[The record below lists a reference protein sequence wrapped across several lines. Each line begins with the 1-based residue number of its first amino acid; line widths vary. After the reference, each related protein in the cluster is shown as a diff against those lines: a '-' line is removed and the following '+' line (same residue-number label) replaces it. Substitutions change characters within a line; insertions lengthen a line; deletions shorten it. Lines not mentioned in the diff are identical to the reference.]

1 MAKVIFQDEQGQNL
15 NRYVL
20 TPVEGQANTYDLTRA
35 ATITQQGT
43 PYSKEVG
50 DHFLQVEDGIP
61 AQTLAC
67 TKSSTVYALTGLT
80 ATSGKVPVL
89 FAADSAYAAG
99 DTVTIDGTAYAL
111 ATRDGSALTAG
122 AWAAEAIVTG
132 TADVDNKVLTVEPSV
147 PHTKADIGLGS
158 VDNTADANKSVS
170 YAATAGSAAD
180 TTTINSALTVST
192 AAPTSTL
199 AAGKLW
205 GVYDA

>member
-1 MAKVIFQDEQGQNL
+1 MATTTTNYGLTKPATTDNYDVGVFNGNADTIDAAIKARADEINQ
-15 NRYVL
+15 
-20 TPVEGQANTYDLTRA
+20 RA
-35 ATITQQGT
+35 YT
-43 PYSKEVG
+43 
-50 DHFLQVEDGIP
+50 
-61 AQTLAC
+61 TLSC

-80 ATSGKVPVL
+80 ATSGKAPVL
-89 FAADSAYAAG
+89 FTADAAFAAG

-122 AWAAEAIVTG
+122 AWAAGKVVTG
-132 TADVDNKVLTVEPSV
+132 VADVDGKVLYVEPSA

-170 YAATAGSAAD
+170 YAATAGSAPANGGTAAD
-180 TTTINSALTVST
+180 TTTINSALTIST